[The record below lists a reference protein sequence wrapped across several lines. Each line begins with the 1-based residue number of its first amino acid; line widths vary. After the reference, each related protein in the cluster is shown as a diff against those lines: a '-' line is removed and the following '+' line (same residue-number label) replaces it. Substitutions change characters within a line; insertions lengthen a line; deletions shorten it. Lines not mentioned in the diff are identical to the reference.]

1 MNAPINNPGIEKFSR
16 YLSAYVLYIFF
27 IVFGFVISWCLRSD
41 ILLLCFA
48 ASVPNWIIDILNNW
62 GTFIIYIPFILVAGW
77 LESYM
82 NRAAKRGEVR
92 KCALK
97 VLAFEGGIGL
107 VVFTVMGILSLFGYQ
122 PTF

>member
-1 MNAPINNPGIEKFSR
+1 MNTLNNNPGLEKFCR
-16 YLSAYVLYIFF
+16 YLSAYVLYF
-27 IVFGFVISWCLRSD
+27 ILLVFGFLISWCLRSD

-77 LESYM
+77 FESYM

-107 VVFTVMGILSLFGYQ
+107 VVFTVMGILYLSGYR
-122 PTF
+122 PAF